1 MDRRA
6 VLRRAAERLGR
17 DESFQEQFVKFGSS
31 PNSKALAHSGCRR
44 LYWNKVSYYVD
55 RDRNSE
61 FRESEAV
68 PWGKEGE
75 ERTFPRLATASG
87 PRAAA
92 LARPAPRPAPPPQIP
107 RGHL

>member
-6 VLRRAAERLGR
+6 VLRRAARRLGR
-17 DESFQEQFVKFGSS
+17 DESFQEQFGSS

-61 FRESEAV
+61 FRYSPPFSMGDLGQVAL
-68 PWGKEGE
+68 
-75 ERTFPRLATASG
+75 FPLRSIWAEVTGVSAQHQQLSLG
-87 PRAAA
+87 
-92 LARPAPRPAPPPQIP
+92 LDIYW
-107 RGHL
+107 